1 MSRSLRTPPGLVL
14 SLLPA
19 MFLIVSLSAASAFAN
34 GAYIVNVIKVD
45 SSQRVVISATLKG
58 AFTPKIRKSIDS
70 GAPVTFTYLIQLKR
84 LRGFM
89 WDKTVYRV
97 ALKRMVKFDALK
109 KEYLAWEKKNE
120 DEDDID
126 FKAELENANF
136 NETGEAGEIPTEKRD
151 KSVRSGSKV
160 VMEPLVFNKGQE
172 LEKWMT
178 HVEKFDLGPIEGLD
192 KSALYEA
199 RVRCKMKQIKLIPPF
214 NYILF
219 FMSFLDFDTEWT
231 KSTTFPINGG
241 ASKHSLNGQ

>member
-1 MSRSLRTPPGLVL
+1 MTRSLRTLFHSGL

-19 MFLIVSLSAASAFAN
+19 SFLIVALGGAFAF
-34 GAYIVNVIKVD
+34 ADDAHIVNVIKVG
-45 SSQRVVISATLKG
+45 SSQSVIVSATLKG
-58 AFTPKIRKSIDS
+58 AFTPKIRKSVNS
-70 GAPVTFTYLIQLKR
+70 GAPVTFTYFMQLKR

-89 WDKTVYRV
+89 WDKTVYKV

-109 KEYLAWEKKNE
+109 KEYLAWEKKDE

-136 NETGEAGEIPTEKRD
+136 NETGEAGDPPPAKHD
-151 KSVRSGSKV
+151 KSAQSSSKV
-160 VMEPLVFNKGQE
+160 VMEPLVFKKAQE

-178 HVEKFDLGPIEGLD
+178 HIENFDLGPIEGLD
-192 KSALYEA
+192 KSALYKV

-219 FMSFLDFDTEWT
+219 FMSFLNFDTEWT
-231 KSTTFPINGG
+231 DSTTFPVSG
-241 ASKHSLNGQ
+241 AALRKSLSR